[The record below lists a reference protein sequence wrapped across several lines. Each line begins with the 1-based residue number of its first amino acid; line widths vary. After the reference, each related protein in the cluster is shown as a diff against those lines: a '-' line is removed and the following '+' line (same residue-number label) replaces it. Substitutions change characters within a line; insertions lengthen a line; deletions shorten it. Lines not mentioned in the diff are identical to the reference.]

1 MLMSAKPIGWSN
13 MSIRPRPS
21 LGIAVF
27 AVFHAAVW
35 MSQAH
40 AAGIVLLP
48 PNGGYDSQIG
58 GHYTPPPGVMSVSR
72 DRLSPPAPGL
82 YSICYFNAFQTQA
95 EETGW
100 WTMHHEQLLL
110 RDQSG
115 KLVEDPDWRG
125 EFFLDTSTDEKRQ
138 AIFAIVGQWV
148 RKCAD
153 DGFSA
158 IEPDNLD
165 SWTRSNGVLTL
176 EHNLAMIR
184 LLSDLAHELG
194 LAVAQKNN
202 VELGAEGKALGGF
215 DFAIAE
221 ECEMYNECE
230 EYRAVYDQVIEIE
243 YADNDPAVF
252 ARACAARGGKH
263 PIVQRDRN
271 LSTPDSPDY
280 RFSMC

>member
-1 MLMSAKPIGWSN
+1 
-13 MSIRPRPS
+13 MSIRPRLLLGAAALAIAAACLS
-21 LGIAVF
+21 L
-27 AVFHAAVW
+27 
-35 MSQAH
+35 AH

-58 GHYTPPPGVMSVSR
+58 GHYTPPAGVMSVSR

-110 RDQSG
+110 RDRSG
-115 KLVEDPDWRG
+115 KLVEDPDWPG
-125 EFFLDTSTDEKRQ
+125 EFFLDTSTSEKRE
-138 AIFAIVGQWV
+138 ALFGIIGQWV

-158 IEPDNLD
+158 MEPDNLD
-165 SWTRSNGVLTL
+165 SWTRSDGVLTL
-176 EHNLAMIR
+176 ENNLAMVR

-202 VELGAEGKALGGF
+202 VELGSEGKTLGGF

-221 ECEMYNECE
+221 ECELYNECE
-230 EYRAVYDQVIEIE
+230 DYRRVYDLVIEIE
-243 YADNDPAVF
+243 YSDNDSAVF
-252 ARACAARGGKH
+252 ERACRARGGRH
-263 PIVQRDRN
+263 PIVLRDRN

-280 RFSMC
+280 QFRMC

>member
-1 MLMSAKPIGWSN
+1 
-13 MSIRPRPS
+13 MSIRLR
-21 LGIAVF
+21 LLLAVATF
-27 AVFHAAVW
+27 VLPFTAAWVPKV
-35 MSQAH
+35 QAT
-40 AAGIVLLP
+40 GIVLLP

-58 GHYTPPPGVMSVSR
+58 GHYTPPPGLMSVSR

-110 RDQSG
+110 RDRSG
-115 KLVEDPDWRG
+115 KLVEDPDWPG
-125 EFFLDTSTDEKRQ
+125 EFFLDTSTKEKRE
-138 AIFAIVGQWV
+138 AIFAIVGEWV
-148 RKCAD
+148 RKCAE

-165 SWTRSNGVLTL
+165 SWTRSDGVLTL
-176 EHNLAMIR
+176 ENNLAMVR

-202 VELGAEGKALGGF
+202 VELGAEGKTRGGF

-221 ECEMYNECE
+221 ECELYNECE
-230 EYRAVYDQVIEIE
+230 EYRAVYDLVIEIE
-243 YADNDPAVF
+243 YSDNNPAVF
-252 ARACAARGGKH
+252 ERACSARGGRH
-263 PIVQRDRN
+263 PIVLRDRK
-271 LSTPDSPDY
+271 LSTPGSPDY
-280 RFSMC
+280 RFSLC

>member
-1 MLMSAKPIGWSN
+1 MPILT
-13 MSIRPRPS
+13 RLL
-21 LGIAVF
+21 LG
-27 AVFHAAVW
+27 AAVIAAGAAC
-35 MSQAH
+35 MPAAH

-100 WTMHHEQLLL
+100 WTMHHEGLLL
-110 RDQSG
+110 RNRDG
-115 KLVEDPDWRG
+115 KLVEDPDWPG
-125 EFFLDTSTDEKRQ
+125 EFFLDTSTQEKRQ
-138 AIFAIVGQWV
+138 ALFGIIAGWV

-165 SWTRSNGVLTL
+165 SWTRSDGVLTL
-176 EHNLAMIR
+176 QNNLAMVR

-202 VELGAEGKALGGF
+202 VELGSEGKTLGGF

-221 ECEMYNECE
+221 ECELYNECE
-230 EYRAVYDQVIEIE
+230 DYRRVHELVIEIE
-243 YADNDPAVF
+243 YTDNDPAVF
-252 ARACAARGGKH
+252 ERACAARAGRH
-263 PIVQRDRN
+263 PIVLRDRM

-280 RFSMC
+280 RFRMC